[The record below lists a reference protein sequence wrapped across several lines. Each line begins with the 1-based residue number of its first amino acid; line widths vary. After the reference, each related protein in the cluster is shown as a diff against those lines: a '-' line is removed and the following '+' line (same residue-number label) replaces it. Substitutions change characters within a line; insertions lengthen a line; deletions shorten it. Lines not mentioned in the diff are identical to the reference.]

1 MAVPESSYCYVFV
14 VTNSVLAMYPSHVL
28 VVTVS
33 PRVFQLFDDIKW
45 NDENWKEFEA
55 VGAMHSVYC

>member
-33 PRVFQLFDDIKW
+33 PRVAKICVP
-45 NDENWKEFEA
+45 A
-55 VGAMHSVYC
+55 V